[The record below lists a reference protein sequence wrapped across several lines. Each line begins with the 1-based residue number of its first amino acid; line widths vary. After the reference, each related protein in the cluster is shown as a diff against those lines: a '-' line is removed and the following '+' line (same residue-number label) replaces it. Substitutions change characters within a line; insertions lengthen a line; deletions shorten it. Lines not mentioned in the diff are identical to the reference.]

1 MVYAQNTSVSV
12 ENSIME
18 IRRTVNRYGANGFS
32 FTEEGC
38 VTKTEFKCDG
48 RMVRIFMKLPDKN
61 EERFRLTP
69 SGRERTSWN
78 AIEEA
83 WEQEC
88 RRSYRA
94 LNLVIKA
101 KLEAVESGIT
111 TFDEEFMAHIV
122 LPNGRTV
129 GQQMLQPI
137 QDALSSGEVLAL
149 TDRFG
154 VQQ

>member
-1 MVYAQNTSVSV
+1 MAYAQNTSVSV

-18 IRRTVNRYGANGFS
+18 IRRTVNRYSADGFS
-32 FTEEGC
+32 FTEESRIAK
-38 VTKTEFKCDG
+38 VEFKCEG
-48 RMVRIFMKLPDKN
+48 RLVRIYMQLPDKN
-61 EERFRLTP
+61 EERFRLTET
-69 SGRERTSWN
+69 GRERTSEN
-78 AIEEA
+78 AVYAA

-129 GQQMLQPI
+129 GQQMLQPM
-137 QDALSSGEVLAL
+137 QEALSSGKMLAL
-149 TDRFG
+149 TDGFG